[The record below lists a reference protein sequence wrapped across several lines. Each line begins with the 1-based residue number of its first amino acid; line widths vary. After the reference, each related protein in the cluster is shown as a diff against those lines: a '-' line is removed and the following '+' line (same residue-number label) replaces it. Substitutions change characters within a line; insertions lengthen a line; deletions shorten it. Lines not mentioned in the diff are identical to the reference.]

1 MTNVMKQAE
10 LENRM
15 QTYKQAIV
23 RFHFPDKLVMQAVF
37 RPRETGDYENVS
49 KKIYRKKIDEI

>member
-49 KKIYRKKIDEI
+49 IIFYRKK